1 MVVPVERRVKLG
13 LEDINK
19 TMFSRTR
26 ANLIIDGISFDIYEN
41 EFLVILGPGQAGKTV
56 LLNMIAGL
64 YPPTSGKIR
73 YEGKELHGVDPRISM
88 VFQKTALLPWRTVMG
103 NVSFGD
109 RKSVV

>member
-1 MVVPVERRVKLG
+1 MERRVKLG

-41 EFLVILGPGQAGKTV
+41 EFLVILGQGQAGKTV

-64 YPPTSGKIR
+64 YPPT
-73 YEGKELHGVDPRISM
+73 P
-88 VFQKTALLPWRTVMG
+88 
-103 NVSFGD
+103 
-109 RKSVV
+109 